1 MSSNG
6 EPTNHRDPLGMI
18 LVIIVA
24 FSLLAAAVFLSL
36 FYGDTSGGSTQIVL
50 PVVTPVDPSINPEGG
65 DELNPEFPEI
75 GLVTADDLRELA
87 LALAAVIT
95 AVSGL
100 FGLVATQ
107 YWRGREEDRTSQS
120 HMMELER
127 ERLELERERLKLEQE
142 RYELQRERDR
152 AAGSGSPP
160 TTSN

>member
-1 MSSNG
+1 MSSNSK
-6 EPTNHRDPLGMI
+6 PTNERDPLAMI

-36 FYGDTSGGSTQIVL
+36 FYGDTSGSVEPTVP
-50 PVVTPVDPSINPEGG
+50 PVVTPENPDLNPENGN
-65 DELNPEFPEI
+65 ELNPEFPEI
-75 GLVTADDLRELA
+75 ELVSADDLRELA

-107 YWRGREEDRTSQS
+107 YWRGREEDRTSQT
-120 HMMELER
+120 HMLELER

-152 AAGSGSPP
+152 AAGSSAPP
-160 TTSN
+160 TTSS

>member
-1 MSSNG
+1 MSNSDTPN
-6 EPTNHRDPLGMI
+6 ERDPLAMI

-36 FYGDTSGGSTQIVL
+36 FYGDTSSGVL
-50 PVVTPVDPSINPEGG
+50 PTDPPIVIPEDGG
-65 DELNPEFPEI
+65 EIDPQFPEI
-75 GLVTADDLRELA
+75 TLVTADDIRELA

-107 YWRGREEDRTSQS
+107 YWRGREESRTTQS
-120 HMMELER
+120 HLLELER

-152 AAGSGSPP
+152 GGDDSAS
-160 TTSN
+160 T

>member
-1 MSSNG
+1 MSSNDK
-6 EPTNHRDPLGMI
+6 PTNERDPLAMI

-36 FYGDTSGGSTQIVL
+36 FYGDTGDSGEQIV
-50 PVVTPVDPSINPEGG
+50 PPIVTPQEPINPEGG
-65 DELNPEFPEI
+65 DELDPDFPEI
-75 GLVTADDLRELA
+75 ALVSSDDIRELA

-107 YWRGREEDRTSQS
+107 YWRGREESRTSQS
-120 HMMELER
+120 HLLELER

-142 RYELQRERDR
+142 RYELQRERDK
-152 AAGSGSPP
+152 AAGNSSPP
-160 TTSN
+160 NTST